1 MYASVR
7 QYTLNPGHGKVEEAS
22 RDVLAGLGPIISK
35 APGFVAYYVLDAGN
49 NVVVAISIFE
59 SRAAEE
65 TANGMAADWFKQ
77 HMASLAFSPPSVAEG
92 EVIAHQVK
100 SS

>member
-7 QYTLNPGHGKVEEAS
+7 HYSLNPGHGKVEEAA
-22 RDVLAGLGPIISK
+22 RDVQTGLGPIISK

-59 SRAAEE
+59 SRTAEE
-65 TANGMAADWFKQ
+65 TANSMAADWIKQ
-77 HMASLAFSPPSVAEG
+77 HIASLASSPPSLSEG
-92 EVIAHQVK
+92 EVIAHQAK
-100 SS
+100 

>member
-7 QYTLNPGHGKVEEAS
+7 QYMLNPGQGKVEEAT
-22 RDVLAGLGPIISK
+22 RDVHAVLGHISK

-65 TANGMAADWFKQ
+65 TANRMAADWFKQ
-77 HMASLAFSPPSVAEG
+77 HMISLASSPPSVTEG
-92 EVIAHQVK
+92 EVIAHQTM
-100 SS
+100 

>member
-7 QYTLNPGHGKVEEAS
+7 QYTIKPGHEKVEEAA
-22 RDVLAGLGPIISK
+22 RDVQKGLGPIISQ

-65 TANGMAADWFKQ
+65 TANKTAADWIKQ
-77 HMASLAFSPPSVAEG
+77 HMASLASSPPSVAEG
-92 EVIAHQVK
+92 EVIAHQAK
-100 SS
+100 